1 MSEYSD
7 EYLKEVID
15 GDRVKLSKLLT
26 LVENGTNSLVNLSQI
41 ITDESV
47 VEIWGITGPP
57 GVGKSTL
64 VDKIVEVRLSRGEKV
79 AVLAVDPSSPLTG
92 GALLGDRLRLSN
104 ADDHEH
110 VYFRSIST
118 RGNSTAIPS
127 RIGAMIDVLAIAGF
141 ETILIE
147 TVGSGQSEV
156 QIAAVAE
163 RIILVES
170 PITGDI
176 IQAEKAGIMEISDI
190 IVVNKSDL
198 KGGEQKASQIRTS
211 LEFGNT
217 TPPPVVMVSAIT
229 GDGVDELISIMDG
242 TKPSS
247 KSIRARW
254 KARLSAEWESKL
266 IKNSKY
272 DSIVERLCSGDYDL
286 IDAIDDLSK
295 VD

>member
-1 MSEYSD
+1 MSESD
-7 EYLKEVID
+7 EEYLKDVID
-15 GDRVKLSKLLT
+15 GNRIKLSKLLT
-26 LVENGTNSLVNLSQI
+26 SVENGTNFPLDFSQLMSGK
-41 ITDESV
+41 SV
-47 VEIWGITGPP
+47 VEKWGITGPP

-64 VDKIVEVRLSRGEKV
+64 VDKIVESRLSRGEKV

-92 GALLGDRLRLSN
+92 GALLGDRLRLEN

-127 RIGAMIDVLAIAGF
+127 RIGLMIDVLAIAGF
-141 ETILIE
+141 ETILVE

-156 QIAAVAE
+156 QIAAVAD

-176 IQAEKAGIMEISDI
+176 IQAEKAGITEISDI

-198 KGGEQKASQIRTS
+198 EGGEQKVSQIRTS

-217 TPPPVVMVSAIT
+217 TPPPVVMTSAIT
-229 GDGVDELISIMDG
+229 GDGVDELILIMDEIE
-242 TKPSS
+242 PST

-266 IKNSKY
+266 ILNSKY
-272 DSIVERLCSGDYDL
+272 DSVLEKLCNGDYD
-286 IDAIDDLSK
+286 IVNAIDDLSK